1 MMQKKVFAEKK
12 KMKIYRTNIHHHHLL
27 AQYAEVNIKICNV
40 SDKKANSFSS
50 NNCQ

>member
-1 MMQKKVFAEKK
+1 MMQKSLRREK

-27 AQYAEVNIKICNV
+27 AQYAEMNSKICNV

-50 NNCQ
+50 NSCQ